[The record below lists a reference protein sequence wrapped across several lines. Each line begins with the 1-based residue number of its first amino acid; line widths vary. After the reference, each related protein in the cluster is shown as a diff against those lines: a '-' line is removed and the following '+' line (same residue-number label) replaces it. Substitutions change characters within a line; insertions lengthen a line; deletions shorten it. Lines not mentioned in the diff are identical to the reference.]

1 VKIVDEAR
9 SPETDLAELEVRL
22 HEAIAERDLARG
34 ARRNAEAEIRR
45 LRQELT
51 LSKLDLAAV
60 RERLNERET
69 YVRNLHGSAS
79 WKALQW
85 LRGLFGRRW

>member
-1 VKIVDEAR
+1 MDDKGNPEA
-9 SPETDLAELEVRL
+9 ELAALEVRL
-22 HEAIAERDLARG
+22 REALAERDLARA
-34 ARRNAEAEIRR
+34 ARRNAGEEFRR
-45 LRQELT
+45 LRQELA
-51 LSKLDLAAV
+51 LSKQDLAAV

-69 YVRNLHGSAS
+69 YIRNLHGSAG

>member
-1 VKIVDEAR
+1 MKIVDEAR

-22 HEAIAERDLARG
+22 QEAIAERDLARG
-34 ARRNAEAEIRR
+34 TRRNAEAEIRR

-51 LSKLDLAAV
+51 LSKLDLGAV

-79 WKALQW
+79 WKALQL